1 MPNAGAGPG
10 RGAGDVDGDGTPDI
24 VVGSYTS
31 SDGAP
36 LAGRVDVYSGR
47 TGRRIW
53 SDVSAIAGENLGFD
67 AVGIGDVTGDGH
79 PELLVSAASGDTVY
93 VLSTA

>member
-1 MPNAGAGPG
+1 MD
-10 RGAGDVDGDGTPDI
+10 RDGVPDI

-47 TGRRIW
+47 TGRRIRTYI
-53 SDVSAIAGENLGFD
+53 STIAGENLGFD

-93 VLSTA
+93 VLSTR